1 MIPRQQDYEAVKDN
15 DRNIFSSDENDDD
28 DRIDVLLFDLDGTL
42 YDHAC
47 GYEREIHCNIFE
59 FMTET
64 KGGKFDAITTL
75 EEAQRAWQP
84 IFDKYNL
91 TKRGLIGEGYVFDSR
106 HYDSFVRKGA
116 EKYFSKDD
124 ELRSFLDSFPS
135 RMKKVVFTNAP
146 ESSANEILTL
156 LGVRDMF
163 SEVLGTDFLE
173 SKVCKPEPE
182 AFSKVLKHL
191 FLADDHCS
199 PPPSSLLES
208 YHGRNRRICYFEDSF
223 KNLKAGKE
231 LGFRTVFIASETLQ
245 NEGKSSLEL
254 EAEQFDAILQ
264 KRVNMS
270 LRSQLPQLWKYWLI
284 YPPYLVSPANLCGY
298 LFYLVHLGH
307 LSRQILAVSKLW

>member
-1 MIPRQQDYEAVKDN
+1 MTPRQQDYEVETEN
-15 DRNIFSSDENDDD
+15 DLNVPNFDENDDDD

-42 YDHAC
+42 YDQAC
-47 GYEREIHCNIFE
+47 GYEEEIHSNIFK
-59 FMTET
+59 FMVET

-106 HYDSFVRKGA
+106 HYDSFIRKGA
-116 EKYFSKDD
+116 EKYFSKDE
-124 ELRSFLDSFPS
+124 ELRRFLESFPS
-135 RMKKVVFTNAP
+135 RMKKVIFTNAP

-156 LGVRDMF
+156 LGVRDLF
-163 SEVLGTDFLE
+163 SDVLGTDFLE

-191 FLADDHCS
+191 FPGDTQLSADSEHD
-199 PPPSSLLES
+199 
-208 YHGRNRRICYFEDSF
+208 RNRRICYFEDSF

-231 LGFRTVFIASETLQ
+231 LGFVTVFISSETLQ
-245 NEGKSSLEL
+245 NEGKSNLEL

-264 KRVNMS
+264 KSVNMS
-270 LRSQLPQLWKYWLI
+270 LQAKLPQLWKD
-284 YPPYLVSPANLCGY
+284 
-298 LFYLVHLGH
+298 
-307 LSRQILAVSKLW
+307 

>member
-1 MIPRQQDYEAVKDN
+1 MSSREQDYETKKEKY
-15 DRNIFSSDENDDD
+15 RSTPESDENDDD

-42 YDHAC
+42 YDHGC
-47 GYEREIHCNIFE
+47 GYEREIHSNIFK
-59 FMTET
+59 FMVES
-64 KGGKFDAITTL
+64 KGGKFDAITTV

-124 ELRSFLDSFPS
+124 ELRRLLLSFPS
-135 RMKKVVFTNAP
+135 RMKKVIFTNAP

-156 LGVRDMF
+156 LGVRDLF
-163 SEVLGTDFLE
+163 SEIFGTDFLK

-182 AFSKVLKHL
+182 AFSRVLDHL
-191 FLADDHCS
+191 FPADDTGS
-199 PPPSSLLES
+199 PSLPPPSSES
-208 YHGRNRRICYFEDSF
+208 FHAFNRRVCYFEDSF

-231 LGFRTVFIASETLQ
+231 LGFRTVFITSETLQ
-245 NEGKSSLEL
+245 NEGKSNIEL

-264 KRVNMS
+264 KRVNMN
-270 LRSQLPQLWKYWLI
+270 LRSQLPQLWK
-284 YPPYLVSPANLCGY
+284 N
-298 LFYLVHLGH
+298 
-307 LSRQILAVSKLW
+307 